1 MRALV
6 AVLLLASAPAW
17 PAQVPAGCGTLC
29 GSWQLDAAH
38 SDPAEATL
46 DQALAGYR
54 DPRPKRT
61 RHGGSGDPLADIEAG
76 AIDALGP
83 IHDRPGRD
91 MLRDDLLP
99 LVRAPQ
105 ALTLA
110 ADGKAIL
117 IRTGERSQ
125 RKLSPG
131 EPHSRVD
138 AEGTAKIRCTWQSGR
153 LVVSEVYDRK
163 RRYTETFE
171 LQRADGSL
179 VVTREIERPGLKALR
194 VRFVYRPG

>member
-1 MRALV
+1 M
-6 AVLLLASAPAW
+6 LLASAAAW
-17 PAQVPAGCGTLC
+17 SSQPVGCGTLC
-29 GSWQLDAAH
+29 GSWQLDASR
-38 SDPAEATL
+38 SDAAESTL

-54 DPRPKRT
+54 DPKPKRI
-61 RHGGSGDPLADIEAG
+61 RRGGSGGDPLADIEAG

-83 IHDRPGRD
+83 IHDRPERD
-91 MLRDDLLP
+91 LLRSDLLP

-105 ALTLA
+105 ALTLGA
-110 ADGKAIL
+110 QGKDIL
-117 IRTGERSQ
+117 IRSGERTQ

-138 AEGTAKIRCTWQSGR
+138 AEGTAKIRCTWQAGR
-153 LVVSEVYDRK
+153 LVVSEIYDRK
-163 RRYTETFE
+163 RRYVETFE

-179 VVTREIERPGLKALR
+179 VVTREIERPGLKVLR